1 MSKITFPFSTAS
13 MASLASCSAIFLVK
27 HFLVRLHLLHHQ
39 RYCPLA
45 TTFVQAVAHFRDE
58 SIQLP
63 GDHPLVDL
71 LVRTLEVRPSVL
83 RELLRHLHLHRRTPI
98 TAALRW
104 PTHYS
109 TQSGLMVEVDMWVAD
124 TKTMWPAPGITP
136 NMLSTYTC

>member
-27 HFLVRLHLLHHQ
+27 HFLVHHQ

-45 TTFVQAVAHFRDE
+45 TTFVQAVAHFSDE
-58 SIQLP
+58 PIQLP
-63 GDHPLVDL
+63 GVDL